1 MASERID
8 GLETEQSQRPDES
21 IAGWIRIALD
31 MMAIG
36 YVAAAFLFLINPDAL
51 ILFTN
56 TAFSNYGWPVVFF
69 PTERFW
75 YALAFSVP
83 ATRAFLAFTASRR
96 PREARLCIG
105 ILQISLLVAGLM
117 FFYQFVLHKRA
128 PLYALGCIVELVQVG
143 FYFFLARRLP

>member
-1 MASERID
+1 MD
-8 GLETEQSQRPDES
+8 GLETAQSQRPDGS
-21 IAGWIRIALD
+21 IAGWIRLALET
-31 MMAIG
+31 MAIA

-56 TAFSNYGWPVVFF
+56 MAFSNYGWPMVFF

-83 ATRAFLAFTASRR
+83 ATRAFLAFTASRK
-96 PREARLCIG
+96 PREARLCVRA
-105 ILQISLLVAGLM
+105 LQISLVVPGLM
-117 FFYQFVLHKRA
+117 FFYQFVFHKQA

-143 FYFFLARRLP
+143 FYSFLTRRLP

>member
-1 MASERID
+1 MD
-8 GLETEQSQRPDES
+8 GLETTQSRQSDEP

-31 MMAIG
+31 VMAIG
-36 YVAAAFLFLINPDAL
+36 YVAAAFLFLIHPDAL

-56 TAFSNYGWPVVFF
+56 TAFLKYGWPMVFF

-105 ILQISLLVAGLM
+105 ILRISLMFAGLM
-117 FFYQFVLHKRA
+117 FFYQFVLQKRA
-128 PLYALGCIVELVQVG
+128 PLYALGCVVELAQVG
-143 FYFFLARRLP
+143 FYSFLARRLP